1 MKVLLVNGSPHKDG
15 CVFTALTEI
24 AQTLTAEG
32 VESEIFWIGN
42 KPVQGCTAC
51 YKCREEGAT
60 GCVFKDALYNSF
72 IEKMRS
78 ADGVIIGSPVYY
90 AGPAGALCAIL
101 DRVCF
106 SAAEYFRTK
115 PAACVVNCRRGGA
128 SAAFDRLNKY
138 FSLLQMPVITS
149 QYWNSTHGTVPE
161 ETRKDL
167 EGMQTMR
174 VLARNMA
181 HYLKSRAA
189 AGLPFPEMEPRAS
202 TNFIR
207 D

>member
-1 MKVLLVNGSPHKDG
+1 MKVLLVNGSPHREG

-32 VESEIFWIGN
+32 FESEIFWIGN
-42 KPVQGCTAC
+42 QPVQGCAAC
-51 YKCREEGAT
+51 FKCREEGAD
-60 GCVFKDALYNSF
+60 GCVFNDDLYSNF
-72 IEKMRS
+72 VKKMQS

-90 AGPAGALCAIL
+90 AGPAGTLCAIL

-106 SAAEYFRTK
+106 SAASCFRHK
-115 PAACVVNCRRGGA
+115 PAACIVNCRRGGA

-138 FSLLQMPVITS
+138 FTILEMPVVS
-149 QYWNSTHGTVPE
+149 SRYWNSTHGFTPE
-161 ETRKDL
+161 DVKQDL
-167 EGMQTMR
+167 EGLQTMR

-181 HYLKSRAA
+181 HLLRCQEKSAVA
-189 AGLPFPEMEPRAS
+189 LPDAETPVM

-207 D
+207 